1 MTNQVFGTGIILG
14 STKLSGILDSSGITN
29 NDFYPYG
36 LTYEYLDFE
45 GRYSSYVA
53 MAE

>member
-1 MTNQVFGTGIILG
+1 MTTQVFG
-14 STKLSGILDSSGITN
+14 SGISLGTTSKNGILNNSGITN